1 MWKFSFQDQGA
12 HKIAKKTHVER
23 FFSIFDVKY
32 FFYKRTVTQTFRNP
46 VKYNWNSTRKT
57 KKKNSLGFI
66 LQDFIPWNNK
76 DMRNCDFGGYIGDL
90 GTNVE
95 FSCFFMILWISE
107 SFSLYLLVKNSFNF
121 KLGFFTYF
129 EYISGGI
136 IRKNILR
143 SDYHSAKWYWC
154 KKDQKNLPQT
164 SHKIFSQC
172 LIVNSSLLWAFMVQ
186 NFCKNSF
193 SGGKSRKNG
202 IPVIK
207 ITFSL
212 QKIPQNYTLL

>member
-1 MWKFSFQDQGA
+1 M
-12 HKIAKKTHVER
+12 V
-23 FFSIFDVKY
+23 
-32 FFYKRTVTQTFRNP
+32 
-46 VKYNWNSTRKT
+46 
-57 KKKNSLGFI
+57 
-66 LQDFIPWNNK
+66 
-76 DMRNCDFGGYIGDL
+76 
-90 GTNVE
+90 
-95 FSCFFMILWISE
+95 LWIFE
-107 SFSLYLLVKNSFNF
+107 SFNLCVLVENNLNF
-121 KLGFFTYF
+121 KLGFSTYF
-129 EYISGGI
+129 VYISGCI
-136 IRKNILR
+136 IRRKHFMFRLPYGAR
-143 SDYHSAKWYWC
+143 WYWC

-212 QKIPQNYTLL
+212 QKIPQNYRFPWVNTKTIKYTCRFNTL

>member
-1 MWKFSFQDQGA
+1 MGS
-12 HKIAKKTHVER
+12 
-23 FFSIFDVKY
+23 
-32 FFYKRTVTQTFRNP
+32 
-46 VKYNWNSTRKT
+46 
-57 KKKNSLGFI
+57 
-66 LQDFIPWNNK
+66 
-76 DMRNCDFGGYIGDL
+76 L

-95 FSCFFMILWISE
+95 CNSFFMILWISE

-154 KKDQKNLPQT
+154 KKDQKNFPQT

-212 QKIPQNYTLL
+212 QKIPQNYRFPWVNTKTIKYTCRFNTS

>member
-1 MWKFSFQDQGA
+1 M
-12 HKIAKKTHVER
+12 
-23 FFSIFDVKY
+23 
-32 FFYKRTVTQTFRNP
+32 
-46 VKYNWNSTRKT
+46 KYNWNSTN
-57 KKKNSLGFI
+57 KKKKKKLLGFI
-66 LQDFIPWNNK
+66 LQDISPLKSQKREKLLFLGY
-76 DMRNCDFGGYIGDL
+76 FGGL

-95 FSCFFMILWISE
+95 FNGFFVILWISG

-136 IRKNILR
+136 IRKNILH

-212 QKIPQNYTLL
+212 QKIPQNYRFPWVNTKTIKYTCRFNTS

>member
-1 MWKFSFQDQGA
+1 M
-12 HKIAKKTHVER
+12 
-23 FFSIFDVKY
+23 
-32 FFYKRTVTQTFRNP
+32 
-46 VKYNWNSTRKT
+46 KYNWNSAKKT
-57 KKKNSLGFI
+57 KKKYFLGFI
-66 LQDFIPWNNK
+66 LQDITPEITKTWEIAI
-76 DMRNCDFGGYIGDL
+76 FGGTL
-90 GTNVE
+90 GAWEPMWN
-95 FSCFFMILWISE
+95 SMIKC
-107 SFSLYLLVKNSFNF
+107 LYLLAENSFNF
-121 KLGFFTYF
+121 KPGFFTYF

-212 QKIPQNYTLL
+212 QKNPPECRFAWVNTKTVKYNYRFNTS

>member
-1 MWKFSFQDQGA
+1 M
-12 HKIAKKTHVER
+12 
-23 FFSIFDVKY
+23 
-32 FFYKRTVTQTFRNP
+32 
-46 VKYNWNSTRKT
+46 KYNWNSTRKT
-57 KKKNSLGFI
+57 KKKNFLGFI
-66 LQDFIPWNNK
+66 LQDFIPWNNRREK
-76 DMRNCDFGGYIGDL
+76 LPFWGILWGPGNQCGIQL
-90 GTNVE
+90 V
-95 FSCFFMILWISE
+95 FFMILWISE

-212 QKIPQNYTLL
+212 QKNPPECRFAWVNTKTVKYNYRFNTS